1 MHNYSYYMND
11 GESDI
16 VLENMDD
23 IVDFGGCIL
32 TLNYLQVD
40 WNKAICPSMCISV
53 RPQKVFPISVI
64 QFLSMQR
71 LVHQQ
76 TQLELDVSWDGKP
89 VDVVTGLSTRA

>member
-11 GESDI
+11 GESSDI

-64 QFLSMQR
+64 SIP
-71 LVHQQ
+71 VHAAPC
-76 TQLELDVSWDGKP
+76 TSADTV
-89 VDVVTGLSTRA
+89 